1 MYWIHAMGNKLLEV
15 EDLRISFPTTRGIS
29 EVVRGVSFSVGKE
42 KIGIVGESGS
52 GKSMTG
58 RAILRLSPK
67 AAIVKAKKMRFEDVD
82 LLEASEPQMRKI
94 RGKRIS
100 MILQDPKYSL
110 NPLIRIG
117 EQIMEAYRI
126 HYRVSK
132 AEARERTISMLESVH
147 IRDPEHVMRLFPH
160 EISGG
165 MGQRVMIAM
174 MLIPKPDLIIA
185 DEPTSALD
193 ITVRRQVL
201 SVLDELVT
209 KSGTGLIFISHDLNM
224 IADFCDRILVMYA
237 GRVLEELPASDLSH
251 ACHPYTKALLASLPR
266 LDNPVDILA
275 VPERDPDWLYN
286 PTIVNGVEEV
296 PHDKL

>member
-1 MYWIHAMGNKLLEV
+1 MGNKLLEV
-15 EDLRISFPTTRGIS
+15 EDLRISFSTTRGIS
-29 EVVRGVSFSVGKE
+29 EVVCGVSFSVGKE

-58 RAILRLSPK
+58 RAILKLSPK
-67 AAIVKAKKMRFEDVD
+67 SAIVKAKKMRFEDVD
-82 LLEASEPQMRKI
+82 LLTANEPQMRKI

-110 NPLIRIG
+110 NPLMRIG

-132 AEARERTISMLESVH
+132 AEAWERTMLMLESVH
-147 IRDPEHVMRLFPH
+147 IRDPEYVMRLFPH

-174 MLIPKPDLIIA
+174 MLIPKPGLIIA

-201 SVLDELVT
+201 SILDELVT

-275 VPERDPDWLYN
+275 VPERVPDWLYN
-286 PTIVNGVEEV
+286 PTIVNGIEEV

>member
-1 MYWIHAMGNKLLEV
+1 MVKKLLEI
-15 EDLRISFPTTRGIS
+15 EDLRIDFPTRRGIA
-29 EVVRGVSFSVGKE
+29 EVVRGVNFSVGKE

-58 RAILRLSPK
+58 RAILKLSPR
-67 AAIVKAKKMRFEDVD
+67 AAIVKAKKMRFDEVD
-82 LLEASEPQMRKI
+82 LLHASEAQMRTI

-132 AEARERTISMLESVH
+132 ADARKRTISMLESVH

-224 IADFCDRILVMYA
+224 IADFCDRVLVMYA
-237 GRVLEELPASDLSH
+237 GRVLEELPACDLSR

-266 LDNPVDILA
+266 LDNPVDVLA
-275 VPERDPDWLYN
+275 VPERDSNWLYH
-286 PTIVNGVEEV
+286 PTIVNGVEGV
-296 PHDKL
+296 TP

>member
-1 MYWIHAMGNKLLEV
+1 MGNKLLEV
-15 EDLRISFPTTRGIS
+15 EDLHISFPTTRGIS

-58 RAILRLSPK
+58 RAILRLSPR

-82 LLEASEPQMRKI
+82 LLTASEPQMRKI

-132 AEARERTISMLESVH
+132 VEAQERTISMLESVH

-266 LDNPVDILA
+266 LDNPVDVLA

>member
-1 MYWIHAMGNKLLEV
+1 MDKKLLEI

-58 RAILRLSPK
+58 RAILKLSPR
-67 AAIVKAKKMRFEDVD
+67 AAIVKAKKMRFDDVD
-82 LLEASEPQMRKI
+82 LLAAREPQMRTI

-110 NPLIRIG
+110 NPLMRIG
-117 EQIMEAYRI
+117 GQIMEAYRI

-132 AEARERTISMLESVH
+132 AEARERSISMLESVH

-193 ITVRRQVL
+193 ITVRLQVL

-209 KSGTGLIFISHDLNM
+209 KYGIGLIFISHDLNT
-224 IADFCDRILVMYA
+224 IANFCDRVLVMYA
-237 GRVLEELPASDLSH
+237 GRVLEELPACDLSR

-266 LDNPVDILA
+266 LDNPVDVLA
-275 VPERDPDWLYN
+275 VPERNPDWLYS
-286 PTIVNGVEEV
+286 PTIVNGVEGV
-296 PHDKL
+296 TP

>member
-1 MYWIHAMGNKLLEV
+1 MDKKLLDIEN
-15 EDLRISFPTTRGIS
+15 LRISFPTMRGIA

-58 RAILRLSPK
+58 RAILKLSPK
-67 AAIVKAKKMRFEDVD
+67 AAIVKAKKMHFDDVN
-82 LLEASEPQMRKI
+82 LLTASETQMRTI

-110 NPLIRIG
+110 NPLVRIG
-117 EQIMEAYRI
+117 DQIMEAYRT

-132 AEARERTISMLESVH
+132 VVAWEKTVSMLESVH
-147 IRDPEHVMRLFPH
+147 IRNPEHVMRLFPH

-193 ITVRRQVL
+193 VTVRSQVL

-209 KSGTGLIFISHDLNM
+209 KSGMGLIFISHDLNM
-224 IADFCDRILVMYA
+224 IADFCDRVLVMYA
-237 GRVLEELPASDLSH
+237 GRILEELPACDLSR
-251 ACHPYTKALLASLPR
+251 ACHPYTKALLNSLPR
-266 LDNPVDILA
+266 LDKPVDVLA
-275 VPERDPDWLYN
+275 VPERDPDWLHG
-286 PTIVNGVEEV
+286 PTIVNGVEGV
-296 PHDKL
+296 YHD

>member
-1 MYWIHAMGNKLLEV
+1 MGNKLLEV

-58 RAILRLSPK
+58 RAILKLSPK
-67 AAIVKAKKMRFEDVD
+67 SAIVKAKKMRFEDVD
-82 LLEASEPQMRKI
+82 LLTASESQMRKI

-266 LDNPVDILA
+266 LDNPVDVLA
-275 VPERDPDWLYN
+275 VPKRDPDWLYN

-296 PHDKL
+296 SP

>member
-1 MYWIHAMGNKLLEV
+1 MDKKLLEI
-15 EDLRISFPTTRGIS
+15 EDLRIAFPTRHGIA
-29 EVVRGVSFSVGKE
+29 EVVRGVSFSVGNE

-58 RAILRLSPK
+58 RAILKLSPK
-67 AAIVKAKKMRFEDVD
+67 VAIVKAKKMRFDNID
-82 LLEASEPQMRKI
+82 LLHASEPQMRTI

-132 AEARERTISMLESVH
+132 ADARERTISMLESVH

-224 IADFCDRILVMYA
+224 IADFCDRVLVMYA
-237 GRVLEELPASDLSH
+237 GRVLEELPASDLSR

-266 LDNPVDILA
+266 LDNPVDVLA
-275 VPERDPDWLYN
+275 VPERDPDWLHN

-296 PHDKL
+296 PHGKL

>member
-1 MYWIHAMGNKLLEV
+1 MGKKLLEI
-15 EDLRISFPTTRGIS
+15 EDLRVSFPTMRGIS
-29 EVVRGVSFSVGKE
+29 EVVRGVSFSVEKG

-58 RAILRLSPK
+58 RAILKLSPR
-67 AAIVKAKKMRFEDVD
+67 AAIVKAQKMCFDGVD
-82 LLEASEPQMRKI
+82 LLTASESQMRTI

-110 NPLIRIG
+110 NPLMRIG
-117 EQIMEAYRI
+117 TQIMEAYRI

-132 AEARERTISMLESVH
+132 VEAHEKTISMLESVH

-224 IADFCDRILVMYA
+224 IADFCDRVLVMYA
-237 GRVLEELPASDLSH
+237 GRVLEELPACDLSR
-251 ACHPYTKALLASLPR
+251 ACHPYTKALIASLPR
-266 LDNPVDILA
+266 LNNPVDVLS

-286 PTIVNGVEEV
+286 PTIVNGVEGGA
-296 PHDKL
+296 P

>member
-1 MYWIHAMGNKLLEV
+1 MGNKLLEV
-15 EDLRISFPTTRGIS
+15 ENLRISFPTTRGVA

-58 RAILRLSPK
+58 RAILKLSPK
-67 AAIVKAKKMRFEDVD
+67 SAIVKAKKMRFEDVD
-82 LLEASEPQMRKI
+82 LLTASEPQMRKI

-266 LDNPVDILA
+266 LDNPVDVLA

-286 PTIVNGVEEV
+286 PTIVNGVEEA

>member
-1 MYWIHAMGNKLLEV
+1 MDKKLLEI
-15 EDLRISFPTTRGIS
+15 ENLRISFPTTRGIS
-29 EVVRGVSFSVGKE
+29 EVVRGVSFSMGKE

-52 GKSMTG
+52 GKSTTG
-58 RAILRLSPK
+58 RAILQLSAK
-67 AAIVKAKKMRFEDVD
+67 SAIVKADKMRFDDID
-82 LLEASEPQMRKI
+82 LLTASESYMQTI

-117 EQIMEAYRI
+117 DQIMEAYRI

-132 AEARERTISMLESVH
+132 VDAREKTISMLESVQ
-147 IRDPEHVMRLFPH
+147 IRNPEHVMRLFPH

-193 ITVRRQVL
+193 VTVRSQIL
-201 SVLDELVT
+201 SVLDKLVT
-209 KSGTGLIFISHDLNM
+209 KFGTGLIFISHDLNM
-224 IADFCDRILVMYA
+224 IADFCDRVFVMYA
-237 GRVLEELPASDLSH
+237 GRILEELPACDLSR
-251 ACHPYTKALLASLPR
+251 ARHPYTRSLLASLPR
-266 LDNPVDILA
+266 LDKPVDVLE
-275 VPERDPDWLYN
+275 VPERDPEWLHC
-286 PTIVNGVEEV
+286 PTIVNGVEGAL
-296 PHDKL
+296 P

>member
-1 MYWIHAMGNKLLEV
+1 MGNKLLEV
-15 EDLRISFPTTRGIS
+15 EDLRISFPTTRGLS

-67 AAIVKAKKMRFEDVD
+67 SAIVKAKKMRFEDVD
-82 LLEASEPQMRKI
+82 LLRASEPQMRKI

-126 HYRVSK
+126 HYHVSK
-132 AEARERTISMLESVH
+132 AEAWERTISMLESVH
-147 IRDPEHVMRLFPH
+147 IRNPERVMRLFPH

-251 ACHPYTKALLASLPR
+251 ARHPYTKALLASLPR
-266 LDNPVDILA
+266 LDNPVDVLA
-275 VPERDPDWLYN
+275 VPERDPEWLYN

-296 PHDKL
+296 SP

>member
-1 MYWIHAMGNKLLEV
+1 MGNKLLEV

-82 LLEASEPQMRKI
+82 LLAASEPQMRKI

-237 GRVLEELPASDLSH
+237 GRVLEELPASGLSH

>member
-1 MYWIHAMGNKLLEV
+1 MGNKLLEV
-15 EDLRISFPTTRGIS
+15 KDLRISFPTARGIS

-67 AAIVKAKKMRFEDVD
+67 SAIVKAKKMRFDDVD
-82 LLEASEPQMRKI
+82 LLTASEPQMRKI

-132 AEARERTISMLESVH
+132 GEAREQTISMLESVH
-147 IRDPEHVMRLFPH
+147 IRNPEHVMRLFPH

-266 LDNPVDILA
+266 LDNPVDVLA

>member
-1 MYWIHAMGNKLLEV
+1 MGNKLLEV
-15 EDLRISFPTTRGIS
+15 EDLRISFPTARGIS

-67 AAIVKAKKMRFEDVD
+67 SAIVKAKKMRFDDVD
-82 LLEASEPQMRKI
+82 LLTASEPQMRKI

-132 AEARERTISMLESVH
+132 GEAREQTISMLESVH

-266 LDNPVDILA
+266 LDNPVDVLA

>member
-1 MYWIHAMGNKLLEV
+1 MAKKLLEI
-15 EDLRISFPTTRGIS
+15 EDLRIAFPTRNGIA

-58 RAILRLSPK
+58 RAILKLSPK
-67 AAIVKAKKMRFEDVD
+67 AAIVKAKKMRFEEVD
-82 LLEASEPQMRKI
+82 LLRASESQMRTI

-117 EQIMEAYRI
+117 DQIMEAYRI

-132 AEARERTISMLESVH
+132 AEARERTIAMLESVH

-201 SVLDELVT
+201 SILDELVT

-224 IADFCDRILVMYA
+224 IADFCDRVLVMYA
-237 GRVLEELPASDLSH
+237 GRVLEELPACNLSR

-266 LDNPVDILA
+266 LDNPVDVLA
-275 VPERDPDWLYN
+275 VPERDPDWLHN
-286 PTIVNGVEEV
+286 PTIVNGVEGV
-296 PHDKL
+296 VL

>member
-1 MYWIHAMGNKLLEV
+1 
-15 EDLRISFPTTRGIS
+15 
-29 EVVRGVSFSVGKE
+29 

-67 AAIVKAKKMRFEDVD
+67 SAIVKAKKMRFDDID
-82 LLEASEPQMRKI
+82 LLTASEPQMRKI

-132 AEARERTISMLESVH
+132 GEAREQTISMLESVH

-266 LDNPVDILA
+266 LDNPVDVLA

>member
-1 MYWIHAMGNKLLEV
+1 MGNKLLEV

-58 RAILRLSPK
+58 RAILRLSPR

-82 LLEASEPQMRKI
+82 LLTASEPQMRKI

-132 AEARERTISMLESVH
+132 VEAQERTISMLESVH

-266 LDNPVDILA
+266 LDNPVDVLA
-275 VPERDPDWLYN
+275 VPERDPDWLHN

>member
-1 MYWIHAMGNKLLEV
+1 MDKKLLEI
-15 EDLRISFPTTRGIS
+15 EDLRVAFPTPRGIS
-29 EVVRGVSFSVGKE
+29 EVVRGISFSMGKE

-58 RAILRLSPK
+58 RAILKLSPS
-67 AAIVKAKKMRFEDVD
+67 AAIVKAKKMCFSGID
-82 LLEASEPQMRKI
+82 LLAASEPEMRSI
-94 RGKRIS
+94 RGRRIS

-110 NPLIRIG
+110 NPLVRIG
-117 EQIMEAYRI
+117 DQVMEAYRI

-132 AEARERTISMLESVH
+132 AEAREKTISMLESVH
-147 IRDPEHVMRLFPH
+147 IRNPERVMRLFPH
-160 EISGG
+160 EVSGG

-201 SVLDELVT
+201 SVLDKLVT

-224 IADFCDRILVMYA
+224 IADFCDRVFVMYA
-237 GRVLEELPASDLSH
+237 GRVLEELPACDLSR

-266 LDNPVDILA
+266 LSNPVDILA

-286 PTIVNGVEEV
+286 PTIVNGVEG
-296 PHDKL
+296 DAL